1 MVQAP
6 TVVNGTALHDTST
19 QKKVT
24 NLTTINN
31 ISFYKKKPCIFKK
44 KYRQQNIISISAL
57 TCVAE
62 SSQRLILGQ
71 LQ

>member
-19 QKKVT
+19 HKKVT

-31 ISFYKKKPCIFKK
+31 ISFTKKPCIFNKK
-44 KYRQQNIISISAL
+44 K
-57 TCVAE
+57 
-62 SSQRLILGQ
+62 
-71 LQ
+71 